1 MGFSRQEYWSGL
13 PVLSP
18 GNLPNPGIVPG
29 SPAWQVDPLPLDHQ
43 GFVVSQVALVVKNPP
58 PKAWDITD
66 KGLLHLNH
74 LSTMGPPKSPQT
86 SIARGTSS
94 IPGQGNGIPHASSVW
109 QKNNNNNNKIYTEN
123 QETHMCIL
131 NLLSTTCIDS
141 GCFFPLLFWS
151 FLCSLIYKLRP
162 KKKKKKKLISIN
174 REDDWTTL
182 YVDII
187 FSGKALFEEMVEH
200 TSWMA
205 WSKMFITWTSSI
217 MSHLDLYFYLLK
229 T

>member
-1 MGFSRQEYWSGL
+1 MRHNRHGSLTSQPPVNHGTTKESPDFHCRRHEFNPWSGK
-13 PVLSP
+13 
-18 GNLPNPGIVPG
+18 
-29 SPAWQVDPLPLDHQ
+29 WDPTCQ
-43 GFVVSQVALVVKNPP
+43 FSVAKN
-58 PKAWDITD
+58 
-66 KGLLHLNH
+66 
-74 LSTMGPPKSPQT
+74 
-86 SIARGTSS
+86 
-94 IPGQGNGIPHASSVW
+94 
-109 QKNNNNNNKIYTEN
+109 NNNNNNKIYTEN

-151 FLCSLIYKLRP
+151 FLCSLIYKLRQ
-162 KKKKKKKLISIN
+162 KKKKLISVN

-205 WSKMFITWTSSI
+205 WSKVFITWTSSI

-229 T
+229 I